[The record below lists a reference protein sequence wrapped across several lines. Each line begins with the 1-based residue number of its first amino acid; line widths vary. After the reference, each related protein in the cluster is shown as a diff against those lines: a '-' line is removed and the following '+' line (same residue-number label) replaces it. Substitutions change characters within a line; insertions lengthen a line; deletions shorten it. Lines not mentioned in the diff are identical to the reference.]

1 MSNLPRS
8 VQAQID
14 AAEAIQQD
22 LMKAGETPAPEAD
35 SESAVPDAAPAVDSA
50 PDKTVDPNAQPAA
63 QPSPA
68 ALEREND
75 AAYWQQRFRVIQGKY
90 DAELPA
96 LRKEINRLTEAL
108 QQAQAAKPQEPTP
121 TNDVQRA
128 AADLTEEE
136 LKSYGPELVSIIR
149 RVAAGMTAGNPT
161 DLASVQSEVA
171 NLREATSQLA
181 ADRVREAQERFF
193 EDLRRL
199 VPDVLEVNSSQDF
212 HLWLSQLDQ
221 ITGKVRQQLL
231 EEAQEANDPHRVAA
245 MFQAFK
251 NTLSQKSP
259 DPQPRR
265 EIPADQ
271 IQPAPNRS
279 TAAPVP
285 QGERWWTNSEI
296 NQFYKDKALG
306 KVDSAKA
313 AEIEKSIQAA
323 VQEGR
328 IRQ

>member
-1 MSNLPRS
+1 M
-8 VQAQID
+8 
-14 AAEAIQQD
+14 
-22 LMKAGETPAPEAD
+22 
-35 SESAVPDAAPAVDSA
+35 
-50 PDKTVDPNAQPAA
+50 
-63 QPSPA
+63 
-68 ALEREND
+68 EREND

-265 EIPADQ
+265 KSRRIKFSQHRIAARQ
-271 IQPAPNRS
+271 HLYRRANGGGRIQRS
-279 TAAPVP
+279 TSSTRTRPWARSTRRRR
-285 QGERWWTNSEI
+285 QKS
-296 NQFYKDKALG
+296 K
-306 KVDSAKA
+306 
-313 AEIEKSIQAA
+313 KSIQAA